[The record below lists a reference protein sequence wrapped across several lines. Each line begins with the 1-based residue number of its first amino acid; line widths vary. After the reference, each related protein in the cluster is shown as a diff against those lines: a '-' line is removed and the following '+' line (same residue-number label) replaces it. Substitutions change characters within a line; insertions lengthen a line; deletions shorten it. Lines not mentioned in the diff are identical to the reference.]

1 MEQWRD
7 FFVPEAG
14 DAAADSGDQKFQSRI
29 FLCEPDEFID
39 IRLDGFNS
47 SLHSWNGIGS
57 TCQSDTDTP
66 FRAEFYVC
74 CPCRTATMMACEI
87 ASLCKRLHKE
97 AYVKPEVM

>member
-47 SLHSWNGIGS
+47 SLHGRNGIGLAGKS
-57 TCQSDTDTP
+57 NTDTP
-66 FRAEFYVC
+66 FCTEFHVC
-74 CPCRTATMMACEI
+74 CPCRTATMPACEI
-87 ASLCKRLHKE
+87 AALCKRLHKE
-97 AYVKPEVM
+97 AYVKSEIM